1 MPHNFDDLLTKDRSF
16 TVRGETFGFL
26 DVSPEILTSFDI
38 SENGAKGEEDA
49 NAVWKIMDE
58 QIMLFLSESDK
69 KRWKELRERK
79 EEPVTIAQLTA
90 VLTWLMEE
98 QTGRPTEQPSASASG
113 RGRTAPSSGAK

>member
-16 TVRGETFGFL
+16 VVRGETFGFL
-26 DVSPEILTSFDI
+26 DVAPEVLSGFDV
-38 SENGAKGEEDA
+38 SENGTKGEADE
-49 NAVWKIMDE
+49 NAVWKIMDA
-58 QIMLFLSESDK
+58 QIMLFLNESDQ
-69 KRWKELRERK
+69 KRWKELRSRK

-90 VLTWLMEE
+90 ILTWLMEE